1 VKSCAA
7 SMRRTPFFRLGSRIA
22 YIFWRSLLLQIEP
35 KDVLMAAHILGG
47 VVLSRGMEDAM

>member
-1 VKSCAA
+1 MKSCAA